1 MPNKSLPAIL
11 RKVLENHVSQSQ
23 LTHDDE
29 LQGIIDQL
37 TNLNDKVEMY
47 KAKIKYN
54 RQLKGLE
61 SSPKHPI

>member
-1 MPNKSLPAIL
+1 MPTESLPATL

-29 LQGIIDQL
+29 LQGIIDRL
-37 TNLNDKVEMY
+37 SNLHDKVEMY

-54 RQLKGLE
+54 RQLKE
-61 SSPKHPI
+61 K

>member
-1 MPNKSLPAIL
+1 MTDKSLPAIL
-11 RKVLENHVSQSQ
+11 RKVLEDHVSQSQ

-29 LQGIIDQL
+29 LQGIIERL

-54 RQLKGLE
+54 RQLKQL
-61 SSPKHPI
+61 

>member
-1 MPNKSLPAIL
+1 MTDKSLPAIL
-11 RKVLENHVSQSQ
+11 RKVLEDHVSQSQ

-29 LQGIIDQL
+29 LQGIIDRL

-54 RQLKGLE
+54 RQLKQL
-61 SSPKHPI
+61 